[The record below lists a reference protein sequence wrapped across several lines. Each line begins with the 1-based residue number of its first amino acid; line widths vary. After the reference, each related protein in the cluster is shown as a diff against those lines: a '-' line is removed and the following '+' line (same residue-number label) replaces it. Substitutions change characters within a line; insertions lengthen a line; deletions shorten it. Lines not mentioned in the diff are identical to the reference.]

1 MATASN
7 SDETYQEVT
16 TLSQPLYQEVIT
28 SNSAHENQAALSVA
42 DDIAEGNESDE
53 EEEEEGGGGGGGG
66 GGGEGGGNAIIYE
79 EPTECG
85 NESFSMDQNDS
96 YSTIPTDKKM

>member
-16 TLSQPLYQEVIT
+16 TLSQPLYQEVTT
-28 SNSAHENQAALSVA
+28 SNSAHENQADLFVA
-42 DDIAEGNESDE
+42 DDIAEGNECG
-53 EEEEEGGGGGGGG
+53 EEGE
-66 GGGEGGGNAIIYE
+66 GEGGNADIYE